1 MGINFEKF
9 IKKHLGKATDVD
21 GSAGVQCVDLAK
33 AYLKEVFD
41 IPFLP
46 SARPKKLFLSA
57 SSATGSCAI
66 SSSAYP
72 TRRISYQ

>member
-9 IKKHLGKATDVD
+9 IKNYLGKATDVD
-21 GSAGVQCVDLAK
+21 GAAGVQCVDLAK

-41 IPFLP
+41 INFLQ
-46 SARPKKLFLSA
+46 SARQKTTLSA
-57 SSATGSCAI
+57 STASQSCAI
-66 SSSAYP
+66 SLYAYP